1 MGSLGRGLLAGAL
14 AGAAGTTA
22 LNAVTY
28 LDMAVRG
35 RPASSSPE
43 DSMQRLADSA
53 GVTIPGDDQ
62 TRANRLSGLGALTGL
77 VVGTAVGATYGA
89 VASAVGKP
97 PATAGGLLVAAGAML
112 GANAPMVAMRVTDVR
127 TWGVSG
133 WLADAVPHL
142 AYGVVTA
149 ATYDLAA

>member
-1 MGSLGRGLLAGAL
+1 
-14 AGAAGTTA
+14 
-22 LNAVTY
+22 
-28 LDMAVRG
+28 
-35 RPASSSPE
+35 
-43 DSMQRLADSA
+43 
-53 GVTIPGDDQ
+53 
-62 TRANRLSGLGALTGL
+62 
-77 VVGTAVGATYGA
+77 VGATYGA

-127 TWGVSG
+127 TWGVAG